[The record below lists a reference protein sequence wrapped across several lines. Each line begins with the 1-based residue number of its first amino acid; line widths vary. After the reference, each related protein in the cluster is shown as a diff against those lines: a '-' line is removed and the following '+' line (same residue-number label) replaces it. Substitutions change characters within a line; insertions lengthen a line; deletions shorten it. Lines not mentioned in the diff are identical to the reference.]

1 MVRLA
6 LSIDTVRIQDKTV
19 IVQMCTN
26 NNSITVNEMQTA
38 MSDMFT
44 LTEKERNCTWLH
56 SDSTKLFVFS
66 TVKVSQLLL
75 QPTSQ
80 HIS

>member
-44 LTEKERNCTWLH
+44 LTEKERNCT
-56 SDSTKLFVFS
+56 
-66 TVKVSQLLL
+66 
-75 QPTSQ
+75 
-80 HIS
+80 